1 MKLLTNPK
9 HLISTLALAGLL
21 FAGPL
26 RADVTV
32 YIVAPGD
39 TLWRIAH
46 EQLKSDY
53 SWQQLKEFNEI
64 ADHAE
69 LEVGQAIR
77 LPQDWMKAFEPMDES
92 LKPPANLPA
101 AAAVPAG
108 QKAAAQPSAG
118 GGKGAEAVEDVAVI
132 SSVTA
137 VAATFGQ
144 VSLLIEGGA
153 EKLKVD
159 MVLAVGSRI
168 KTGPRSSAN
177 IVLKDGSMLVLLAD
191 TEVVL
196 NSPIELISGGLE
208 YVASNHTEE
217 TLVSSK
223 LATVAAKQASFRMN
237 TDAEAKALQVAVEQ
251 GGITVTA
258 GEQSRHITTG
268 IAMQLEAGKPMP
280 EPRQGLLRPDL
291 ANIAKTSVN
300 GKIDLRWPEIKDAA
314 GYRAQLVFARDT
326 YLVLRDAEVS
336 SPAVSWVNVSPG
348 RYNVR
353 LRSIDK
359 NGLEGLN
366 ANLSFTV
373 KGTLTPPSSNTPKD
387 GITLPSNR
395 PWIAWGRVAEAYSY
409 DLQVAK
415 DAEFSVDV
423 QDLTHQMNNYY
434 RYNEALPPGDYYW
447 RVRSVSRKRD
457 KSAFGETRMFTI
469 KP

>member
-1 MKLLTNPK
+1 MNLLTNSK
-9 HLISTLALAGLL
+9 ILISALALAGLL

-26 RADVTV
+26 RAEVTV

-46 EQLKSDY
+46 EQLKSEY

-108 QKAAAQPSAG
+108 KKTASQSTAS
-118 GGKGAEAVEDVAVI
+118 GKGAEAVEDVAVI

-144 VSLLIEGGA
+144 ASLLSDGGS

-159 MVLAVGSRI
+159 KVLAVGSRI
-168 KTGPRSSAN
+168 QTGPRSSAN

-196 NSPIELISGGLE
+196 NRPIKLLRGGLE
-208 YVASNHTEE
+208 YIASNHKEE
-217 TLVSSK
+217 TLVSSQI
-223 LATVAAKQASFRMN
+223 AAVAAKQARFRVS
-237 TDAEAKALQVAVEQ
+237 TDAEAKTLQVAVEQ
-251 GGITVTA
+251 GGVTVTA

-300 GKIDLRWPEIKDAA
+300 GKIDLRWPEIKDAV

-336 SPAVSWVNVSPG
+336 APAVSWTNVNPG

-373 KGTLTPPSSNTPKD
+373 KGALKPPSSNTPKN

-415 DAEFSVDV
+415 DPEFSVEL

-457 KSAFGETRMFTI
+457 KSAFGETRMFSI